1 MNPSAYWCC
10 HSRSTQ
16 FFNLYILF
24 SSPFSSPSPAPVQW
38 VLAFSEHVIFSY
50 SFFKKKFYTTYLQ
63 TKHIQRKKHSCCAME
78 RGKCRW
84 EWKSGGRDTHSHTII
99 CLVLFFWF
107 CIDSKARARENG
119 ESIAESNRRFS
130 RFSFSFFLLA
140 LPFFYLIFERWCVL
154 LSSYIYVYLAYFFL
168 PLERKKARE
177 GKEIECDNSNIFQ
190 LKKKIFSPATC
201 FSPKTLARTDDY
213 PERRSNLDLLYVAC
227 VLRTR
232 VQYVCYVD

>member
-1 MNPSAYWCC
+1 MPFDGREGLKFASSPGLSCSTLASCYPGAGHLSLVPMMNPSAYWCC
-10 HSRSTQ
+10 HARSTQ

-24 SSPFSSPSPAPVQW
+24 SSPFSSPAPAPLQW

-50 SFFKKKFYTTYLQ
+50 SFFKKNFYTTYLQ

-130 RFSFSFFLLA
+130 RFSFSFSSLGFAVFLLD
-140 LPFFYLIFERWCVL
+140 LWEMM
-154 LSSYIYVYLAYFFL
+154 
-168 PLERKKARE
+168 
-177 GKEIECDNSNIFQ
+177 
-190 LKKKIFSPATC
+190 C
-201 FSPKTLARTDDY
+201 FAK
-213 PERRSNLDLLYVAC
+213 
-227 VLRTR
+227 
-232 VQYVCYVD
+232 